1 MPILDHFGIIAPF
14 YDRVFGSTKTDVW
27 REVLD
32 LPFEGLLLDAA
43 GGTGRVA
50 QHLGCPV
57 CQVVVADGSFQMV
70 HEAMKK
76 PGLLACATTIEQLPY
91 ADGSFERVLM
101 VDALHHVAD
110 QRQTCLEMWRVLKPG
125 GRLVIE
131 EPDIATTF
139 VKFLAVAEKLLLM
152 RSHFLSP
159 DEIAGMYAGLPA
171 EISITRKDNIAW
183 VIVEKTGN

>member
-1 MPILDHFGIIAPF
+1 MPILDHFGLIAPF
-14 YDRVFGSTKTDVW
+14 YDRFLGSDKTEIW
-27 REVLD
+27 QRVLD
-32 LPFEGLLLDAA
+32 FPFTGLLLDAA

-50 QHLGCPV
+50 QHLGCPA
-57 CQVVVADGSFQMV
+57 CQVVVADASFSMLK
-70 HEAMKK
+70 EAHAK
-76 PGLLACATTIEQLPY
+76 PGLLACVTPVECLPFE
-91 ADGSFERVLM
+91 ARSFERVLM

-131 EPDIATTF
+131 EPDIETLF

-159 DEIAGMYAGLPA
+159 DVIAGMFEGLSA
-171 EISITRKDNIAW
+171 HLSIIRADNTAW
-183 VIVEKTGN
+183 VVVQRLA